1 MSLWYKSSSVAPK
14 SIPWAFQHFAQEN
27 FTEFLS
33 VFFLLPVLVD
43 SGLHLEYILRD
54 TNATLRG
61 DLAVDELILVRV
73 IILITP
79 IEGLLIDRGG
89 HIDCG
94 YCVERPELVRLAA
107 SVKGSLQP
115 T

>member
-1 MSLWYKSSSVAPK
+1 MNSQVRRNDVKRPAIVLRCP
-14 SIPWAFQHFAQEN
+14 H
-27 FTEFLS
+27 
-33 VFFLLPVLVD
+33 LLPVLVD
-43 SGLHLEYILRD
+43 SSLHLEYILRD